1 MDRNQPQAPD
11 QVEVSKGQE
20 RAAALVAVLRDQ
32 AEKEEAGHKA
42 QQTLKR
48 RTRRGNVSLAVS
60 VFMAA
65 WVWIF
70 PPDTIRIERPPEPTV
85 AEEEASLRRAIF
97 LQNSAIQ
104 QYRIKNGHIPEEL
117 EEAGPAFDGMEYIQ
131 LTRREYR
138 LRGRSER
145 VTLSYSST
153 EPIEDFVGDD
163 LDLIEDV
170 IR

>member
-1 MDRNQPQAPD
+1 MDRNQPEAPD
-11 QVEVSKGQE
+11 QIELSKGQE

-32 AEKEEAGHKA
+32 AEKEETAVRAHM
-42 QQTLKR
+42 TLKR
-48 RTRRGNVSLAVS
+48 RTRRGNVALAVS
-60 VFMAA
+60 AFMAV

-70 PPDTIRIERPPEPTV
+70 PPDAIRIERPSGPTV
-85 AEEEASLRRAIF
+85 AEEEASLRRAMF

-104 QYRIKNGHIPEEL
+104 QYRIENGRIPDGL
-117 EEAGPAFDGMEYIQ
+117 EQAGPAFDGMEYIQ

-145 VTLSYSST
+145 LMLSYSST
-153 EPIEDFVGDD
+153 EPIEEFVGDD
-163 LDLIEDV
+163 LDLLENV